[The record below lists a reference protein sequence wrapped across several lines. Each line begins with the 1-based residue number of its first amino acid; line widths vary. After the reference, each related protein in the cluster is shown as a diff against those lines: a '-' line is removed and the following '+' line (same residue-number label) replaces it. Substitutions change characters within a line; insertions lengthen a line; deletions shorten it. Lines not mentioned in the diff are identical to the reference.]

1 MTFLPR
7 WLRPLLLLTLFLVSY
22 GAAEQTPAQPT
33 WAQEDV
39 PNDAS
44 QEQKPI
50 QDEPQIPGAAAVQE
64 ARRSLRR
71 AQSSHRRISRL
82 HKRSGFLG
90 SSLYYTTKI
99 LKVLFLTT
107 PYTNDSP
114 QSGTTSGPRLN
125 APLENAVKLLEGAAS
140 DGNAD
145 AHYILAEMSFYGT
158 HGFSRNYTMAYGHYK
173 TLADTLGNSTAQHM
187 VGFLYATGLGN
198 VVEKDQAKAF
208 LYHTFAAEGGDTRSE
223 MTTAYRH
230 HSGVATPY
238 SCEKAVEYYKRVAD
252 KAIEYVRSGPPGGR
266 ELVRE
271 YYRFADDEGGVYGE
285 GASVSSSGLNA
296 KIRGLRTH
304 ANDDYLEY
312 LELRV
317 RKGEWLAA
325 FTLAELSYY
334 GSRHINQ
341 DFGKAKGLFKVVA
354 QHYWFKDGKIRPDPD
369 HELDKYAAK
378 SAGYLGRMFLRGEGG
393 EQSYHKAK
401 IWFRRGIENGD
412 ALCQYS
418 MGLMQLYGLE
428 MPGNPVRA
436 AEFFGAAADQEHSP
450 AQVRL
455 GALMMDQGDIKTAT
469 RYFDLAART
478 GNPEALYYLAEMHDL
493 GIEKGKSCP
502 TATVYYKMV
511 AEKAEALQSMFP
523 EANEA
528 YQSGDV
534 ETALLLYM
542 MAAEQG
548 YEVAQANVAY
558 MLDNHPRAYH
568 AILALLPE
576 WLSRHSER
584 RTATK
589 EAHVAST
596 LALTYWTRSAK
607 QSNIDSLLK
616 MGDYYLSGLGVYPPS
631 SPLPPHGGPSAP
643 TTPPSNPPDSEEPD
657 ASTDQ
662 GSEQPPPPSPEKP
675 FTDNHLQLSPDP
687 EKAAACYS
695 AATESPRLSAQALWN
710 LGWMHENGLGGLAQD
725 FHLAKRYYDQ
735 SLEVNRE
742 AYLPVL
748 LALGKLRLRSAWN
761 TITGGGAG
769 SLRDE
774 DVFYPDSDGSPAGE
788 DTGQG
793 KRQKP
798 NSWAEW
804 LTDFL
809 AADLER
815 YENEAAQAEH
825 QREQQNGRTG
835 VAEIDEWD
843 IAGTAA
849 GTGMQQPRGDAGHA
863 AVDNNARDEFG
874 RPVVRR
880 AADDQGRW
888 FDGYGGGGVGGEEQP
903 NDFQNVYEF
912 VLDDAL
918 VDTALILGLAGALAG
933 LVWWRQA
940 RRQREGAEPRG
951 RERRD
956 GDAGENGA
964 PGAAGDANPNE
975 ALRGLRRRG
984 QGVDEAGAGRE
995 ENANGNRNDNA
1006 NAMFPAPG
1014 DPARVEWVAGGVGH

>member
-1 MTFLPR
+1 M
-7 WLRPLLLLTLFLVSY
+7 
-22 GAAEQTPAQPT
+22 
-33 WAQEDV
+33 
-39 PNDAS
+39 
-44 QEQKPI
+44 
-50 QDEPQIPGAAAVQE
+50 
-64 ARRSLRR
+64 
-71 AQSSHRRISRL
+71 H
-82 HKRSGFLG
+82 
-90 SSLYYTTKI
+90 
-99 LKVLFLTT
+99 
-107 PYTNDSP
+107 
-114 QSGTTSGPRLN
+114 
-125 APLENAVKLLEGAAS
+125 APLENAVKLLDGAAA

-158 HGFSRNYTMAYGHYK
+158 HGFPRNYTMAYEHYK
-173 TLADTLGNSTAQHM
+173 TLADALGNSTAQHM
-187 VGFLYATGLGN
+187 MGFLYATGLDN

-223 MTTAYRH
+223 MTTAYRY
-230 HSGVATPY
+230 HSGIATPY
-238 SCEKAVEYYKRVAD
+238 NCEKAVEYYKRVAD

-266 ELVRE
+266 ELTRG
-271 YYRFADDEGGVYGE
+271 YYRFADDVGGVYGE
-285 GASVSSSGLNA
+285 GASISSSGLNA
-296 KIRGLRTH
+296 KIRGMRTF
-304 ANDDYLEY
+304 ADDDYLEY

-317 RKGEWLAA
+317 RKGEWFAA
-325 FTLAELSYY
+325 FTLAELNYH
-334 GSRHINQ
+334 GSRHVNQ

-378 SAGYLGRMFLRGEGG
+378 SAGYLGGMFLRGEGG
-393 EQSYHKAK
+393 EENYHKAK
-401 IWFRRGIENGD
+401 IWFQRGIANGD

-428 MPGNPVRA
+428 MPENAVRA

-450 AQVRL
+450 AQVRM
-455 GALMMDQGDIKTAT
+455 GALMMDQGDLKTAT

-511 AEKAEALQSMFP
+511 AEKAEALHSMFP

-528 YQSGDV
+528 YRSGDV
-534 ETALLLYM
+534 ETAMLLYM

-558 MLDNHPRAYH
+558 MLDNRPRAYH
-568 AILALLPE
+568 VALAFLPE
-576 WLSRHSER
+576 WLSRGSER
-584 RTATK
+584 TAAK
-589 EAHVAST
+589 EAHVASN
-596 LALTYWTRSAK
+596 LALTYWTRSAR

-616 MGDYYLSGLGVYPPS
+616 MGDYYLSGLGVAPPS
-631 SPLPPHGGPSAP
+631 SPQPPHQDSSTSPS
-643 TTPPSNPPDSEEPD
+643 PDSSSPNSEHPD
-657 ASTDQ
+657 VLKHTSSAQRLSN
-662 GSEQPPPPSPEKP
+662 
-675 FTDNHLQLSPDP
+675 NHFPLLPDS

-735 SLEVNRE
+735 SLDISHE

-769 SLRDE
+769 SLRDP
-774 DVFYPDSDGSPAGE
+774 DVFYTDGDSGGTGE
-788 DTGQG
+788 AAGQG

-804 LTDFL
+804 LAEFL

-815 YENEAAQAEH
+815 YENEAAQVAHE
-825 QREQQNGRTG
+825 REQHEGRAG

-843 IAGTAA
+843 IAGTAPGA
-849 GTGMQQPRGDAGHA
+849 GAQQPRADAAGGA
-863 AVDNNARDEFG
+863 NNNNNAARDEFG

-880 AADDQGRW
+880 AVDRQGRW
-888 FDGYGGGGVGGEEQP
+888 HDAYDGVGVDEQP
-903 NDFQNVYEF
+903 DDFQNVYEF

-918 VDTALILGLAGALAG
+918 VDTALILGFAGALAG

-940 RRQREGAEPRG
+940 RRHRDGD
-951 RERRD
+951 ERRHRDTRD
-956 GDAGENGA
+956 GDAGENA
-964 PGAAGDANPNE
+964 ALAAAGGANPNE
-975 ALRGLRRRG
+975 ASRGLRRRG
-984 QGVDEAGAGRE
+984 QAADEPVAGQD
-995 ENANGNRNDNA
+995 ENANGNA
-1006 NAMFPAPG
+1006 NGMFPAPG
-1014 DPARVEWVAGGVGH
+1014 DPARAEWVAGGIGH